1 MSEIKF
7 QNAVEARSY
16 YDTVHDSIKSISG
29 YNYDLRKLYQNCCT
43 QIDELSRLE
52 IRARQSKNYKP
63 VEKKILDMHEEIGMV
78 EKWVLMLT
86 LMEPEN

>member
-16 YDTVHDSIKSISG
+16 YDTVRDSIKSLGG
-29 YNYDLRKLYQNCCT
+29 YNSDIRKLYQNCCAE
-43 QIDELSRLE
+43 IDELSRLE
-52 IRARQSKNYKP
+52 IRARQSKNYKS
-63 VEKKILDMHEEIGMV
+63 VEKKILDMHEQIGIV
-78 EKWVLMLT
+78 EKWVLMLK